1 MCLEKLSSNCGT
13 FLLCYFP
20 FLVILHPRSR
30 GLLKKIMRIHSV
42 WWTITCHEQRTT
54 AYTIDYMYTVFI
66 YLYIYTLVLNG
77 PDFEVL
83 SKGLD
88 FCPRD
93 RPLALRPKSRPYGLN
108 MRFEL
113 INHFFHKTRIFELH
127 YFHGSKYHLPST
139 FFSSLGNYILSAGLP
154 CLPWEVDD
162 PKARGWSKL
171 NSTECFSNIFLTIT
185 DTTNKLWIHAKGALL
200 RLSVEVPSLFC
211 SIFCPNTEAA
221 TSDKRSSL
229 INNSQCGRTPTWCT
243 PLVEF
248 WDGCLSKSFCWMF

>member
-1 MCLEKLSSNCGT
+1 MVAQPGRSFWVGPGSMFELEESSWRDIRFSGALFVGEGVAST
-13 FLLCYFP
+13 
-20 FLVILHPRSR
+20 R
-30 GLLKKIMRIHSV
+30 GRQPGRIWLPAWLIS
-42 WWTITCHEQRTT
+42 ES
-54 AYTIDYMYTVFI
+54 
-66 YLYIYTLVLNG
+66 LVLNG

-113 INHFFHKTRIFELH
+113 INHFFHKTRIFELR

-243 PLVEF
+243 PLVDF

>member
-1 MCLEKLSSNCGT
+1 MNSHKPEPKDNQIESQSHPQNKTKRSYFYVFQQIGPRDPRQTATSTTSTRLSCWQNWCHPNSRTSSAVQNAHLLWERVEYTSSALE
-13 FLLCYFP
+13 
-20 FLVILHPRSR
+20 
-30 GLLKKIMRIHSV
+30 
-42 WWTITCHEQRTT
+42 
-54 AYTIDYMYTVFI
+54 
-66 YLYIYTLVLNG
+66 YLYHNTYTLVLNG

-211 SIFCPNTEAA
+211 SIFLP
-221 TSDKRSSL
+221 
-229 INNSQCGRTPTWCT
+229 
-243 PLVEF
+243 
-248 WDGCLSKSFCWMF
+248 

>member
-1 MCLEKLSSNCGT
+1 MTLLYTCYT
-13 FLLCYFP
+13 F
-20 FLVILHPRSR
+20 IN
-30 GLLKKIMRIHSV
+30 I
-42 WWTITCHEQRTT
+42 
-54 AYTIDYMYTVFI
+54 
-66 YLYIYTLVLNG
+66 YIYTLVLNG